1 MKIIDKKTGKRLGAD
16 GKVIN
21 TKLKESDP
29 IRRNAEKELEISE
42 HSPMDPPEAYD
53 KEAASVDGI
62 GYDDMAIPLQSLIDE
77 HNELIQHAEKFESAL
92 GEFHGSGYNF
102 TKDIN
107 DRFNEFFLYFDNHI
121 LPHNRKE
128 ERYLFPILHNRL
140 IESGEHGVDVDKMT
154 MTAVD
159 LMEDDHVKFIQLA
172 SLTFNLLGL
181 ASRLPD
187 RSSRGITF
195 DLAYHNGKELIEL
208 LRLHLFREDN
218 TIFPLAQ
225 KLLST
230 GELELINEELA
241 HFHG

>member
-1 MKIIDKKTGKRLGAD
+1 MKIIDAKTGKRLD
-16 GKVIN
+16 VNGKIIN
-21 TKLKESDP
+21 TKLKDSDP
-29 IRRNAEKELEISE
+29 IRRKAEKELEISE

-62 GYDDMAIPLQSLIDE
+62 GYDDMAIPLQSMIDE
-77 HNELIQHAEKFESAL
+77 HNELIKYAERFESAL
-92 GEFHGSGYNF
+92 GEFHSSGYNF

-107 DRFNEFFLYFDNHI
+107 DKFNEFFVYFDNHI

-128 ERYLFPILHNRL
+128 ERYLFPTLHAKL
-140 IESGEHGVDVDKMT
+140 VESGEHGVGSDK

-187 RSSRGITF
+187 TKSRGITF

-208 LRLHLFREDN
+208 LRLHIFREDN
-218 TIFPLAQ
+218 TVFPLAQ

-230 GELELINEELA
+230 KELELINEELA